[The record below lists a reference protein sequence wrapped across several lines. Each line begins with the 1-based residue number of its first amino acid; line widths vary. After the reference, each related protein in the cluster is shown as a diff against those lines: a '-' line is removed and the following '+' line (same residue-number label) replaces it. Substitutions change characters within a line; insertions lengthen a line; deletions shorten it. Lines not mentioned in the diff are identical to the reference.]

1 MTTDTLTC
9 PYCNAALGTQTG
21 LTAGQRITCPRCG
34 DAFPFRPLDSFTGQ
48 PSPPRPG
55 ENAVTKDTSLV
66 PAGQVSL
73 RPPRSNRLIAG
84 VVLGVMFLMAGVGLA
99 FMLVTQ
105 DVRRAHDT
113 NRPPRRP
120 GRQRGVPEPDV
131 PLPVAV
137 APDKLAAL
145 GYVPSGVNFLAGIR
159 IPELLA
165 SPLGSQ
171 VLRDPIKLGGSE
183 YRLENLPA
191 WVGLRLED
199 IDHLVFAAK
208 VDDAK
213 VDDAL
218 FPPFYLVLHTN
229 RPCDG
234 ESLLKRLDGQSV
246 PSLSKKKIFSFHPQH
261 KEFKL
266 RLWSADEYTLVLAL
280 LPDQLESLPSKP
292 VEDLRQLPAEV
303 RSVLQTR
310 REPVAPIW
318 VAGHSRDWSKTKPV
332 KFLNRLKKEDLDKL
346 SRLQTFGIWLVP
358 EKSLGVRGVFEC
370 EDAAAARGLET
381 YFRSLREGDPTF
393 KTALDGPWL
402 TLQFQTGP
410 DFLARWLKR

>member
-1 MTTDTLTC
+1 MTIDTLTC
-9 PYCNAALGTQTG
+9 PYCNAAIGAQTG
-21 LTAGQRITCPRCG
+21 LTVGQRITCPRCG

-48 PSPPRPG
+48 PSSRSEFGVLSSEKESSELSTPNS
-55 ENAVTKDTSLV
+55 E
-66 PAGQVSL
+66 L
-73 RPPRSNRLIAG
+73 RTGKPRSNRLIAG

-99 FMLVTQ
+99 FMLMTQ

-113 NRPPRRP
+113 SRPPRRP
-120 GRQRGVPEPDV
+120 GRQRGVPEPDN
-131 PLPVAV
+131 PLVAV

-165 SPLGSQ
+165 SPLGVQ

-208 VDDAK
+208 VDDE
-213 VDDAL
+213 L
-218 FPPFYLVLHTN
+218 IPPFYLVLRTN
-229 RPCDG
+229 RRCDG
-234 ESLLKRLDGQSV
+234 ESLRQQLQGASV
-246 PSLSKKKIFSFHPQH
+246 PSPSKKKIFSFHPQH
-261 KEFKL
+261 KEFSMH
-266 RLWSADEYTLVLAL
+266 LWSADEYTLVLAL
-280 LPDQLESLPSKP
+280 LPGQLESLPSKP
-292 VEDLRQLPAEV
+292 VEDLRQLPDEV

-310 REPVAPIW
+310 REPSAPIW
-318 VAGHSRDWSKTKPV
+318 VAGHSRDWSETKAV

-358 EKSLGVRGVFEC
+358 EKSLGVCGVFAC
-370 EDAAAARGLET
+370 EDAAAARGLEA
-381 YFRSLREGDPTF
+381 YFRSLGDGDPTF

-402 TLQFQTGP
+402 TLQFQTEP
-410 DFLARWLKR
+410 DFLAHWLKR